1 MKRPLIIF
9 VLLFS
14 SILSLSAQT
23 RLGTVPRSINRADNP
38 YYALD
43 SLLLGEEYSHTLMG
57 VAMITKN
64 ALGGSAACLRSNH
77 DPARKRYEL
86 VYLVYNQDRKGR
98 EKVKSYR
105 CTIPSETFFELSV
118 LITNAVYASAPGSIV
133 FGADGVFYEFL
144 DGESLSAVC
153 WWPSLQNDSNCGRL
167 VSLFQKVENAVRD
180 NDPES
185 IEELRPEIRNLTE
198 AFDKLRAPI
207 DD

>member
-9 VLLFS
+9 ALLFS

-38 YYALD
+38 FYALD
-43 SLLLGEEYSHTLMG
+43 SLFLGEEYSNTLMG

-64 ALGGSAACLRSNH
+64 AFGNSAACLRSNY
-77 DPARKRYEL
+77 DSARKRYEL
-86 VYLVYNQDRKGR
+86 VYLVYNQERKGR
-98 EKVKSYR
+98 EKVKIYR
-105 CTIPSETFFELSV
+105 CTIPSETFLELSE

-144 DGESLSAVC
+144 SGESLSAVC
-153 WWPSLQNDSNCGRL
+153 WWPSLQSDSNCGRL

-180 NDPES
+180 NDSKS
-185 IEELRPEIRNLTE
+185 IEELRPEIKSLTE
-198 AFDKLRAPI
+198 VFDKLRAPI
-207 DD
+207 DN